1 VRKAEADYV
10 IARKCRRSATP
21 LHDGLCFHCQQ
32 CAEKYLKGLLE
43 ELALAI
49 PKTHDLDYLLTLFL
63 PHHSSLRALRRG
75 LVFLTDF
82 AVDTR
87 YPGNNASKRQAE
99 AAWRWTDRVRT
110 TVRDLL
116 GIRTR
121 RSRRK
126 KSP

>member
-1 VRKAEADYV
+1 V
-10 IARKCRRSATP
+10 
-21 LHDGLCFHCQQ
+21 CFHCQQ

-43 ELALAI
+43 ELGLSV
-49 PKTHDLDYLLTLFL
+49 PKTHDLDHLLTLLF
-63 PHHSSLRALRRG
+63 PHHSSLRPLRRG

-87 YPGNNASKRQAE
+87 YPGNNSSKRQATS
-99 AAWRWTDRVRT
+99 ALRWADRVRT
-110 TVRDLL
+110 TARGLL
-116 GIRTR
+116 GIRIR